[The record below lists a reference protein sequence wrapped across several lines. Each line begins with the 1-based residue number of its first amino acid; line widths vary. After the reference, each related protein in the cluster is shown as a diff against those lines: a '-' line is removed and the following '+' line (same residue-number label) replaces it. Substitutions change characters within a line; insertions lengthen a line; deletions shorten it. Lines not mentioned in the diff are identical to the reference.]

1 MEVNVDLHSHSGYA
15 GGVGNIDLAEIAA
28 SMVKKGLHI
37 FGTGDALHPDWNAHL
52 KRTLSEAQNGLFML
66 RNASGELAN
75 VRFLLQTEV
84 ILTGSVK
91 TCPGRKSVHI
101 LILFPSFAA
110 VEKVTKLFL
119 SWGSRNTIGRPFV
132 RCADSASVSEKVKRL
147 YEIDGVELIP
157 AHVMTPQGIYG
168 SDHPV
173 VFLSDFFGESAKL
186 FRAVETGL
194 SADPLILHLIP
205 ELDRMTLLSFSDC
218 HSAASNRL
226 GREFTTLSVGELSY
240 SEIISAIRTNR
251 VSATAEFN
259 PGEGRYFLTG
269 HRKDKQ
275 NHNGSYC
282 VFSPE
287 FTPPDRRCPIC
298 RRPLTVGVLERAIE
312 VGKAQ
317 GEKRKLIRQ
326 SDRTYLSIVPLSE
339 VIAYSLCVE
348 DPNARRVKEIY
359 EKIVALF
366 ETESALWKSSVDQ
379 TEKILSNHLPENIVR
394 NIIEVKSGNFT
405 FDPLG
410 FDGEYG
416 RLAIGKK
423 DNWFGTNMVSAKKES
438 HSSRQDLQKN
448 LFC

>member
-15 GGVGNIDLAEIAA
+15 GGVGNIDLADIAA
-28 SMVKKGLHI
+28 SMVKKGIHI
-37 FGTGDALHPDWNAHL
+37 FGTGDALHPDWNTHL
-52 KRTLSEAQNGLFML
+52 RKTLAEAEKGLFAL
-66 RNASGELAN
+66 KNAPEKLAN

-84 ILTGSVK
+84 IITGSVK
-91 TCPGRKSVHI
+91 TSPGRKSVHV
-101 LILFPSFAA
+101 LILFPSFLA
-110 VEKVTKLFL
+110 VEKVTRLFA
-119 SWGSRNTIGRPFV
+119 SWGSRNTIGRPFLK
-132 RCADSASVSEKVKRL
+132 CADAGSVSDKVKRL
-147 YEIDGVELIP
+147 FEIDGVELIP

-168 SDHPV
+168 GDHPV

-186 FRAVETGL
+186 FHAVETGL
-194 SADPLILHLIP
+194 SADPLILSLIP

-226 GREFTTLSVGELSY
+226 GREFTTLSVAELSY
-240 SEIISAIRTNR
+240 SEIIGAIRTNR

-269 HRKDKQ
+269 HRATKQ

-298 RRPLTVGVLERAIE
+298 RKPLTIGVLERAIE
-312 VGKAQ
+312 VGRAQ
-317 GEKRKLIRQ
+317 GEQRKLGRPP
-326 SDRTYLSIVPLSE
+326 DRAYLNVVPLSE
-339 VIAYSLCVE
+339 IIAYSLSLE
-348 DPNARRVKEIY
+348 DPNAQRVKEIY
-359 EKIVALF
+359 EKTVALF
-366 ETESALWKSSVDQ
+366 GTEVSLWKLSVDQ
-379 TEKILSNHLPENIVR
+379 TKGILSNHFPENVVR
-394 NIIEVKSGNFT
+394 SIIEVKSGNFT

-416 RLAIGKK
+416 RLAIGKR
-423 DNWFGTNMVSAKKES
+423 DNWFLINVVSAEKETRAT
-438 HSSRQDLQKN
+438 RQDLQKN